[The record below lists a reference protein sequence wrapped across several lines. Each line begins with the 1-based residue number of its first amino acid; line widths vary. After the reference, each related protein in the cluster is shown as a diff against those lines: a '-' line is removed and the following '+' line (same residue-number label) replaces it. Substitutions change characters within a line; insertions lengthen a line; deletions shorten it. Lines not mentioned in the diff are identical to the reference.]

1 MKNSNENGRAPIIAL
16 AGIAA
21 LLTISILT
29 AQTVR
34 RDLVL
39 DGNGTV
45 VAPSGFWATNAA
57 SITNAVGTNYATRAQ
72 GILAASALQAGA
84 SWTNI
89 SGLGTAA
96 TNSSSVFAPASGST
110 NYATTNDSRFPT
122 SAQKA
127 AMVGSSG
134 SPGATNVFVTAID
147 PVNTNSR
154 PPTGSASGDLFGSY
168 PSPTLATN
176 GVTAGTYGS
185 QTNVPVFVIDA
196 KGRVSSAS
204 ASATITPASIG
215 AATAAQ
221 GALAASALQTNTSWT
236 NISGL
241 GTAAT
246 NAASAFVPSARTIN
260 SVDLSANRTLND
272 IGAASVRLIKTADF
286 TADIN
291 GRYTV
296 SGTATVTD
304 PAGTTAGQ
312 IYSVVIG
319 SGTATIGGVAYAP
332 SRVEVIREYS
342 GSAWST
348 LAPTLADNLTLNGT
362 ANTAPNQTAASGS
375 SLMTRDL
382 GDARFQV
389 LAMTALPTPLATSGA
404 GGNNSYLLERG
415 EFTSGVTYGT
425 YTKYSF
431 FKGIYC
437 VNTLMRSLTITPTLP
452 TLSIINIAFRD
463 AYSMNGRLVI
473 NQGSGTEQLREGT
486 IASSLKSHCSGATTQ
501 GFLYTFSDAITAAA
515 GDVIVLNS
523 TGHTFTVDVAV
534 TASTTVRVRDIT
546 GGGVPTTSDTSLT
559 VNGGAP
565 VTTSYVKN
573 SATNAA
579 AYPQG
584 LLYFANNT
592 LKINISTF
600 ISAGS
605 FDVLV
610 TGL

>member
-96 TNSSSVFAPASGST
+96 TNAASVFAPASGST

-134 SPGATNVFVTAID
+134 SPASTNVFVTAID

-215 AATAAQ
+215 AAPDYQGSANDRLWKTAKKIQA
-221 GALAASALQTNTSWT
+221 
-236 NISGL
+236 
-241 GTAAT
+241 
-246 NAASAFVPSARTIN
+246 
-260 SVDLSANRTLND
+260 DLSALVTPQIRVLT
-272 IGAASVRLIKTADF
+272 IGDSWATSPSSQLIGKFGAGGLILPSAAIAGGTSLTSTNF
-286 TADIN
+286 TISPN
-291 GRYTV
+291 GQFYTV
-296 SGTATVTD
+296 PAGGTATFGFGDGAVGAIGAHLRID
-304 PAGTTAGQ
+304 P
-312 IYSVVIG
+312 V
-319 SGTATIGGVAYAP
+319 
-332 SRVEVIREYS
+332 
-342 GSAWST
+342 
-348 LAPTLADNLTLNGT
+348 
-362 ANTAPNQTAASGS
+362 
-375 SLMTRDL
+375 
-382 GDARFQV
+382 
-389 LAMTALPTPLATSGA
+389 
-404 GGNNSYLLERG
+404 
-415 EFTSGVTYGT
+415 
-425 YTKYSF
+425 
-431 FKGIYC
+431 
-437 VNTLMRSLTITPTLP
+437 
-452 TLSIINIAFRD
+452 
-463 AYSMNGRLVI
+463 
-473 NQGSGTEQLREGT
+473 
-486 IASSLKSHCSGATTQ
+486 
-501 GFLYTFSDAITAAA
+501 
-515 GDVIVLNS
+515 
-523 TGHTFTVDVAV
+523 
-534 TASTTVRVRDIT
+534 
-546 GGGVPTTSDTSLT
+546 
-559 VNGGAP
+559 GGA
-565 VTTSYVKN
+565 
-573 SATNAA
+573 A
-579 AYPQG
+579 
-584 LLYFANNT
+584 
-592 LKINISTF
+592 
-600 ISAGS
+600 
-605 FDVLV
+605 
-610 TGL
+610 

>member
-96 TNSSSVFAPASGST
+96 TNAASVFAPASGST

-134 SPGATNVFVTAID
+134 SPASTNVFVTAID

-215 AATAAQ
+215 AATAAL
-221 GALAASALQTNTSWT
+221 GARAASPLQTNTSWT

-241 GTAAT
+241 GTSAT
-246 NAASAFVPSARTIN
+246 NAASAFVPSTRTIN
-260 SVDLSANRTLND
+260 SVDLSANRSLND
-272 IGAASVRLIKTADF
+272 IGAASVRLIKTTDF
-286 TADIN
+286 NADIN

-342 GSAWST
+342 GSAWVT
-348 LAPTLADNLTLNGT
+348 LSPVFADNTTLNGT
-362 ANTAPNQTAASGS
+362 ANTAPNELSASDS
-375 SLMTRDL
+375 SLLTRINADGRYIDKL
-382 GDARFQV
+382 KTIQLNPACASLYQSAGGA
-389 LAMTALPTPLATSGA
+389 ANAGA
-404 GGNNSYLLERG
+404 GGFQLMTSTTASSYAGAGFPLMRLTGQAALSFSDRIILSTTYSG
-415 EFTSGVTYGT
+415 SPRSGLAVYFQIGKTFVDSSQLNKKGFGLSITLSGVTPY
-425 YTKYSF
+425 
-431 FKGIYC
+431 
-437 VNTLMRSLTITPTLP
+437 VH
-452 TLSIINIAFRD
+452 
-463 AYSMNGRLVI
+463 NG
-473 NQGSGTEQLREGT
+473 
-486 IASSLKSHCSGATTQ
+486 
-501 GFLYTFSDAITAAA
+501 
-515 GDVIVLNS
+515 
-523 TGHTFTVDVAV
+523 
-534 TASTTVRVRDIT
+534 
-546 GGGVPTTSDTSLT
+546 TSLT
-559 VNGGAP
+559 SGSTYSASAYNRFVLDFRPGVSLDLYG
-565 VTTSYVKN
+565 VTYKGVST
-573 SATNAA
+573 
-579 AYPQG
+579 
-584 LLYFANNT
+584 LL
-592 LKINISTF
+592 
-600 ISAGS
+600 GS
-605 FDVLV
+605 VS
-610 TGL
+610 TGLPAGTGITNDTTVDFVASDSGSGGTGAYQWFSNMMISFQ